1 MNSDLMILSEGMNA
15 LKEKLGIVDA
25 EKFIT
30 LIKRDQAN
38 YTEWRRSLWVNKSV
52 DEIFDAAQKYALEKR
67 KDK

>member
-15 LKEKLGIVDA
+15 LKAKLGIVDA

-38 YTEWRRSLWVNKSV
+38 YTEWRRDLWADKSV
-52 DEIFDAAQKYALEKR
+52 DEIFDAAQKYASEKR
-67 KDK
+67 EEK